1 MAAELG
7 VAAFVD
13 EAGAQR
19 GGDIGD
25 AAEVGVVP
33 APLAAEQPVQRMVE
47 IVVPLRLEPIAAERA
62 RAAEAR
68 IVEVAL
74 GDQYELA
81 AELALQG
88 FDLQGELL
96 EEVHRRLVEER
107 VH

>member
-1 MAAELG
+1 MSAELG

-33 APLAAEQPVQRMVE
+33 APLAAEQRVQRMVE
-47 IVVPLRLEPIAAERA
+47 IVVPLRLEPVAAERA
-62 RAAEAR
+62 PAAEPR
-68 IVEVAL
+68 IVEVAFR
-74 GDQYELA
+74 DQHELA

-88 FDLQGELL
+88 FGLERRPL
-96 EEVHRRLVEER
+96 EEVPRPL
-107 VH
+107 